1 MNNFKEVFKFLEE
14 YGGTSF
20 IADVNKESYNEERYK
35 NITNLKIKAYDEFWK
50 NLFSQV
56 LPYLKD
62 KNKKQLYKIQ
72 GWQNSGKIYNYF
84 WIQVKDKEKFD
95 YASSISIVVGEDK
108 VFIKIEYQF
117 TSKNNINPVENHN
130 KYILNLEKWKENYN
144 LNLEKYYLYYEYKS
158 SSEKIS
164 LNDFMNNNQLKS
176 LLEDRIKNN
185 EDFRIVIQ
193 KEFDKDYVL
202 SSNNFELE
210 IAQSINELD
219 FLYEKSIEN
228 NSTLEMMAK
237 KFIESIRNQKMS
249 RSYKIALLSS
259 FINGEIMLG
268 TVTYEEIYETLKKYY
283 SISKHRTDLK
293 EIKDLESWNKN
304 KYIAKMKE
312 TAIKYLPKQY
322 FIKDDQNETY
332 SLSSDIAEYTNDSS
346 FVNEFKQAVEFLE
359 NKYFGEVGEAVIE
372 RKITDK
378 SQAEIVKNIHN
389 YITSQGYEYDYTLIS
404 NLYLSLKTKPF
415 VILAGISG
423 TGKSKIAR
431 LFAESL
437 GATVE
442 NNQFNM
448 ISVRPDWNDSTD
460 LIGYK
465 NLESKFIKGKLTQI
479 IEEASQNLDKPYFV
493 CLDEM
498 NLARV
503 EYYLSD
509 YLSVIESRRK
519 IEDEIITD
527 KLIYDSEIDEE
538 EILSLPEN
546 LYIIGTVNM
555 DDTTFQFSRKVL
567 DRANTIEFS
576 EVNLENLFGIP
587 SIEYNVDKNG
597 EVYNDF
603 LKSTYLKT
611 LDIEDENRDYA
622 VEINNKIIV
631 INNILKKSQKQFAYR
646 VRDEILFYMI
656 ENKKANLLDEDE
668 AFDYQIMQKVLPAIS
683 GSENSVKETLVNL
696 FNFVCEKE
704 ILNDSDIDQA
714 EQFLNSQDIK
724 YRKSAEKIIYMLKG
738 YDYDGYASYWY

>member
-1 MNNFKEVFKFLEE
+1 MEIRELFSEIMKNYIDTSKREMYNSKSKVYQLVVNDSKNVLEKIIKNFDDKEIDIEVKASC
-14 YGGTSF
+14 GTGSWTYYPW
-20 IADVNKESYNEERYK
+20 IAIFNP
-35 NITNLKIKAYDEFWK
+35 NITRTIQEGVYIVYLFSEDMKRVYLTLNQGYTNLK
-50 NLFSQV
+50 
-56 LPYLKD
+56 
-62 KNKKQLYKIQ
+62 KQLGSKESKAQMIKIRNDIRDSIDKKEFIANNELKIGKHEYEDGCIFYKE
-72 GWQNSGKIYNYF
+72 YNYDDLPTNEILIKDLQSMIEIYKEYYHKF
-84 WIQVKDKEKFD
+84 KLDVK
-95 YASSISIVVGEDK
+95 V
-108 VFIKIEYQF
+108 
-117 TSKNNINPVENHN
+117 
-130 KYILNLEKWKENYN
+130 
-144 LNLEKYYLYYEYKS
+144 
-158 SSEKIS
+158 
-164 LNDFMNNNQLKS
+164 ND
-176 LLEDRIKNN
+176 I
-185 EDFRIVIQ
+185 I
-193 KEFDKDYVL
+193 KEFID
-202 SSNNFELE
+202 
-210 IAQSINELD
+210 
-219 FLYEKSIEN
+219 
-228 NSTLEMMAK
+228 T
-237 KFIESIRNQKMS
+237 IRSQRMNK
-249 RSYKIALLSS
+249 SYKIALLSC
-259 FINGEIMLG
+259 FIDYDKIKEYI
-268 TVTYEEIYETLKKYY
+268 TYDDIYKGVEAYY
-283 SISKHRTDLK
+283 SEAKHKQDMKDKADFEYWGKKEYIS
-293 EIKDLESWNKN
+293 IMKDNPMEH
-304 KYIAKMKE
+304 
-312 TAIKYLPKQY
+312 LPKNY
-322 FIKDDQNETY
+322 FIQNDNDETY
-332 SLSSDIAEYTNDSS
+332 SLSKDIKQYTNDPD
-346 FVNEFKQAVEFLE
+346 FIRMFKEAVEFLE
-359 NKYFGEVGEAVIE
+359 NKYNWEKGE
-372 RKITDK
+372 KIVEENKVTDISSK
-378 SQAEIVKNIHN
+378 ESINFIYS
-389 YITSQGYEYDYTLIS
+389 YIASQGYEYDYTLIS

-423 TGKSKIAR
+423 TGKSKIVR

-448 ISVRPDWNDSTD
+448 ISVRPDWNDSTE

-465 NLESKFIKGKLTQI
+465 NIESKFIKGKLTQI

-519 IEDEIITD
+519 IEDEIMTD
-527 KLIYDSEIDEE
+527 KLIYDSEINEE
-538 EILSLPEN
+538 EKLSLPEN
-546 LYIIGTVNM
+546 LYIIGTINM

-576 EVNLENLFGIP
+576 EVNLENLFGLT
-587 SIEYNVDKNG
+587 SIEENVDKSI

-611 LDIEDENRDYA
+611 LDIEDEYRDYA
-622 VEINNKIIV
+622 VKINKKIIS
-631 INNILKKSQKQFAYR
+631 INEILKKSQKQFAYR

-683 GSENSVKETLVNL
+683 GSENLVKETLVNL

>member
-1 MNNFKEVFKFLEE
+1 MGKAERFNILYNGNQIYNNSPKNSVAYYIVKHMVEKLNYKYEELEKLFNNVKNLSVKTRE
-14 YGGTSF
+14 LVKTRDKISAWRDKSEEDEEGNTKSRQRSYLPTKDSDF
-20 IADVNKESYNEERYK
+20 IVCKDNKNDYVYIGVWTEWEYK
-35 NITNLKIKAYDEFWK
+35 NF
-50 NLFSQV
+50 
-56 LPYLKD
+56 P
-62 KNKKQLYKIQ
+62 
-72 GWQNSGKIYNYF
+72 
-84 WIQVKDKEKFD
+84 KFVE
-95 YASSISIVVGEDK
+95 Y
-108 VFIKIEYQF
+108 IE
-117 TSKNNINPVENHN
+117 S
-130 KYILNLEKWKENYN
+130 LNLG
-144 LNLEKYYLYYEYKS
+144 YEIK
-158 SSEKIS
+158 
-164 LNDFMNNNQLKS
+164 DNNNDIFY
-176 LLEDRIKNN
+176 EFIVMIKG
-185 EDFRIVIQ
+185 
-193 KEFDKDYVL
+193 
-202 SSNNFELE
+202 
-210 IAQSINELD
+210 
-219 FLYEKSIEN
+219 
-228 NSTLEMMAK
+228 
-237 KFIESIRNQKMS
+237 QKMS
-249 RSYKIALLSS
+249 KSYKIALLSS
-259 FINGEIMLG
+259 FIKYNKIAGS
-268 TVTYEEIYETLKKYY
+268 VTYDEIFNSLKVYY
-283 SISKHRTDLK
+283 SNPEHREDLS
-293 EIKDLESWNKN
+293 EIKDLESWNKS
-304 KYIAKMKE
+304 KYISKMKE
-312 TAIKYLPKQY
+312 TAMKYLPKEY
-322 FIKDDQNETY
+322 FVQDDKNEQY
-332 SLSSDIAEYTNDSS
+332 SLSDDIKQYIENP
-346 FVNEFKQAVEFLE
+346 EFIQQFKDAVAFLE
-359 NKYFGEVGEAVIE
+359 NKYFGEENMKQLKVTNQP
-372 RKITDK
+372 KK
-378 SQAEIVKNIHN
+378 EIVDNIFK
-389 YITSQGYEYDYTLIS
+389 YISSQGYEYSKELIS

-423 TGKSKIAR
+423 TGKSKIVR

-437 GATVE
+437 RATVE

-448 ISVRPDWNDSTD
+448 ISVRPDWNDSTE

-465 NLESKFIKGKLTQI
+465 NIESKFIKGKLTQI
-479 IEEASQNLDKPYFV
+479 IEEASKNLDKPYFV

-509 YLSVIESRRK
+509 YLSIIESRRK

-538 EILSLPEN
+538 EKLSLPEN

-576 EVNLENLFGIP
+576 EVNLENLFGLT
-587 SIEYNVDKNG
+587 SIEENVDKSI

-611 LDIEDENRDYA
+611 LDIEDEYRDYA
-622 VEINNKIIV
+622 VKINKKIIS
-631 INNILKKSQKQFAYR
+631 INEILKKSQKQFAYR

-683 GSENSVKETLVNL
+683 GSENLVKETLVNL

>member
-1 MNNFKEVFKFLEE
+1 M
-14 YGGTSF
+14 G
-20 IADVNKESYNEERYK
+20 R
-35 NITNLKIKAYDEFWK
+35 
-50 NLFSQV
+50 
-56 LPYLKD
+56 
-62 KNKKQLYKIQ
+62 
-72 GWQNSGKIYNYF
+72 GW
-84 WIQVKDKEKFD
+84 EKVD
-95 YASSISIVVGEDK
+95 
-108 VFIKIEYQF
+108 
-117 TSKNNINPVENHN
+117 NPHILGR
-130 KYILNLEKWKENYN
+130 KYV
-144 LNLEKYYLYYEYKS
+144 
-158 SSEKIS
+158 
-164 LNDFMNNNQLKS
+164 DKS
-176 LLEDRIKNN
+176 LLQQGTTIPLYLVESFLENI
-185 EDFRIVIQ
+185 
-193 KEFDKDYVL
+193 
-202 SSNNFELE
+202 SNNKIPLGTQVNVKIIIENVKYDNNIRNVNRSKVNSDTIQLMFRKKSGILDYLNDKFKYTANLLQENDKVE
-210 IAQSINELD
+210 TDEYIDFYKGEEINEFICKLNTHKSS
-219 FLYEKSIEN
+219 YEYFIDNIKS
-228 NSTLEMMAK
+228 
-237 KFIESIRNQKMS
+237 QKMNK
-249 RSYKIALLSS
+249 SYKIALLSC
-259 FINGEIMLG
+259 FIKDNKIADS
-268 TVTYEEIYETLKKYY
+268 VTYDEIFDSLKIYY
-283 SISKHRTDLK
+283 SNSKHREDLR
-293 EIKDLESWNKN
+293 EIKDLELWNKN
-304 KYIAKMKE
+304 KYISKMKE
-312 TAIKYLPKQY
+312 TAMKYLPKEY
-322 FIKDDQNETY
+322 FIQDNENEQY
-332 SLSSDIAEYTNDSS
+332 SLSDDIKQYIENP
-346 FVNEFKQAVEFLE
+346 EFIQQFKNAIAFLE
-359 NKYFGEVGEAVIE
+359 NKYFGEENMKQLKV
-372 RKITDK
+372 T
-378 SQAEIVKNIHN
+378 SQSKKEIVDNIFK
-389 YITSQGYEYDYTLIS
+389 YISSQGYEYSKELIS

-423 TGKSKIAR
+423 TGKSKIVR

-448 ISVRPDWNDSTD
+448 ISVRPDWNDSTE

-519 IEDEIITD
+519 VDDKIVTD

-538 EILSLPEN
+538 ETLSLPEN
-546 LYIIGTVNM
+546 LYIVGTVNM

-576 EVNLENLFGIP
+576 EVNLENLFGENSEEDNLDENI
-587 SIEYNVDKNG
+587 

-611 LDIEDENRDYA
+611 IDIEDEYRDYA
-622 VEINNKIIV
+622 IKINKKIID

-656 ENKKANLLDEDE
+656 ENKKANLLDENE

-704 ILNDSDIDQA
+704 ILNDSDIEEA

-724 YRKSAEKIIYMLKG
+724 YKKSAEKIIYMLKG
-738 YDYDGYASYWY
+738 YNYDGYASYWY